1 LVSGSLEKEEGRL
14 SAASK
19 QNGSNIGLKVILEN
33 INIFAMCNFLSD
45 RTTRFLT
52 SGFFHESISPSPMSI
67 PLGCFLSFD
76 TGGTCKNLQSEK
88 F

>member
-1 LVSGSLEKEEGRL
+1 VSGSLEKEEGRL

-19 QNGSNIGLKVILEN
+19 QNGSNIGLKVILDN

-45 RTTRFLT
+45 RTTRFLP

-76 TGGTCKNLQSEK
+76 TGGTCKNLKSEK